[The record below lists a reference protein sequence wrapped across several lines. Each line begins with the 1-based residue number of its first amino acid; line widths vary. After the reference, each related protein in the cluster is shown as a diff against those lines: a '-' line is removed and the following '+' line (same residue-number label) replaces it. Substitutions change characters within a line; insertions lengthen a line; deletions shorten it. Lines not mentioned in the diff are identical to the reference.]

1 MSEFTKAELEAQ
13 HVELL
18 PAKETL
24 FYNYNWANVYATN
37 SAMAVNAA
45 TLWSHANATALQAVN
60 VHQH

>member
-1 MSEFTKAELEAQ
+1 MIEFTTTELEDQ

-24 FYNYNWANVYATN
+24 FFNYNWSNIYASN

-45 TLWSHANATALQAVN
+45 TLLSSANATALQAVS
-60 VHQH
+60 VSQG